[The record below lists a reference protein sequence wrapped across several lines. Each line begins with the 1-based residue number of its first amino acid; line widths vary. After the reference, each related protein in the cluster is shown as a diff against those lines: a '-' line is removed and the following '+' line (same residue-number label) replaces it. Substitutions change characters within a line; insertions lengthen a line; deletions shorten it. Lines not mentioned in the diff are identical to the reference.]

1 MGGTMNQQE
10 FSDNSILIMKKLHRW
25 RMAFFGLVILLAGL
39 VIGSTLTFLLMRRV
53 DRPSIPAPEFE
64 AEQVVRRLGR
74 QLNLSNKQMKQLE
87 PILRN
92 HMQKLHDIRMEARPQ
107 IMEQLRLM
115 NEEISSVLNE
125 EQKQLWQRH
134 LRRLQAELRQP
145 RRHRAGSES
154 RLPDGQRP
162 RRQGRERFGPPP
174 PAVPNEPPPLELEQ
188 F

>member
-1 MGGTMNQQE
+1 MNQQE
-10 FSDNSILIMKKLHRW
+10 FSDNSILIMKRLHRW

-39 VIGSTLTFLLMRRV
+39 VIGAALTFLLTHRF
-53 DRPSIPAPEFE
+53 DKPHTPPPEFA

-74 QLNLSNKQMKQLE
+74 QLNLSKKQMKQLE

-115 NEEISSVLNE
+115 NEEISSVLSE

-134 LRRLQAELRQP
+134 LRRLQADLRQP
-145 RRHRAGSES
+145 RRHRAGSEP

-174 PAVPNEPPPLELEQ
+174 PAVPNEPPPLEPEQ